1 MANVDAETVGALLTL
16 LGWDGTKFT
25 NVVVNAAGQLQVEV
39 VGMIPDAHA
48 ATHENGGADEV
59 DVTDLS
65 GVLADDQPFA
75 AHLLGGAK
83 HTADSL
89 ADLNLLVNDA
99 TLDDVGGTRDPNAH
113 AASHQN
119 AGADEINVGGLS
131 GDLADAQDAK
141 AHLLGSATHTEDT
154 LANLNLKISDA
165 DVDDDGDPRDPN
177 AHAASHQNGGADELS
192 VADLSGLLGDAQ
204 TPIGHHLEH
213 EYGGGD
219 VMKLDSLP
227 GDIKCIEFVIDGGG
241 SAITTGQKGH
251 LLVPLVS
258 RLSGVTM
265 VADQV
270 GSIVVD
276 VWVDTYT
283 NFPPTN
289 ADTITSVTPPTITAA
304 QKSRDET
311 LTDWTTLLHTSDV
324 LAFNVDSCTDIE
336 RVTISLRCRV
346 LGAVA

>member
-16 LGWDGTKFT
+16 LGWDGTKFA

-48 ATHENGGADEV
+48 ATHEDGGADELDLAGMSGDLADEQDAKVHGLVSDRHDATTLIPLNTMIADADV
-59 DVTDLS
+59 DDAGDPRDPNAHAATHEDGGADEISVAGLS

-89 ADLNLLVNDA
+89 ADLNLLID
-99 TLDDVGGTRDPNAH
+99 
-113 AASHQN
+113 
-119 AGADEINVGGLS
+119 
-131 GDLADAQDAK
+131 
-141 AHLLGSATHTEDT
+141 
-154 LANLNLKISDA
+154 DA

-192 VADLSGLLGDAQ
+192 VADLSGLLGDGQ
-204 TPIGHHLEH
+204 TPLGHHASH
-213 EYGGGD
+213 ENGGADEG
-219 VMKLDSLP
+219 SLT
-227 GDIKCIEFVIDGGG
+227 GLSGMDKAIEFIIDGGG
-241 SAITTGQKGH
+241 AAITVGEKGH
-251 LLVPLVS
+251 LAILVACDIIS
-258 RLSGVTM
+258 VTM
-265 VADQV
+265 YADQS

-276 VWVDTYT
+276 IWNDSYT

-289 ADTITSVTPPTITAA
+289 ADTITSVTPPTITTA
-304 QKSRDET
+304 QKSFNNT
-311 LTDWTTLLHTSDV
+311 LTDWTTLLSASTV

-336 RVTISLRCRV
+336 RVTIALHVRTH
-346 LGAVA
+346 

>member
-89 ADLNLLVNDA
+89 ADLNLLVDDA
-99 TLDDVGGTRDPNAH
+99 TLDDVGGT
-113 AASHQN
+113 
-119 AGADEINVGGLS
+119 
-131 GDLADAQDAK
+131 
-141 AHLLGSATHTEDT
+141 
-154 LANLNLKISDA
+154 
-165 DVDDDGDPRDPN
+165 RDPN

-192 VADLSGLLGDAQ
+192 VADLSGLLGDGQ
-204 TPIGHHLEH
+204 TPLGHHASH
-213 EYGGGD
+213 ENGGADEG
-219 VMKLDSLP
+219 SLT
-227 GDIKCIEFVIDGGG
+227 GLSGMDKAIEFIIDGGG
-241 SAITTGQKGH
+241 AAITVGEKGH
-251 LLVPLVS
+251 LAILVACDIIS
-258 RLSGVTM
+258 VTM
-265 VADQV
+265 YADQS

-276 VWVDTYT
+276 IWNDSYT

-289 ADTITSVTPPTITAA
+289 ADTITSVTPPTITTA
-304 QKSRDET
+304 QKSFNNT
-311 LTDWTTLLHTSDV
+311 LTDWTTLLSASTV

-336 RVTISLRCRV
+336 RVTIALHVRTH
-346 LGAVA
+346 